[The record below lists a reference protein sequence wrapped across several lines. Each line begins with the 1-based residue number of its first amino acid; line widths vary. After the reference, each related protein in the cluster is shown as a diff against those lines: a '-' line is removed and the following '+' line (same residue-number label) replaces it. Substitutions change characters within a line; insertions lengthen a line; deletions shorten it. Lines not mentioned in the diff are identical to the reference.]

1 MWWWLRKA
9 SDINVIQADLTI
21 KCCLP
26 LLGNASVGDGRDRK
40 LSDTNM
46 INMRQEVCFQGWIS
60 TETSSHSQA
69 HWCMSKQEANSIKHS
84 IVNNC
89 FYCTARAIV
98 TNVYVRIFIQACY
111 YLVSLSLHFF
121 FCLKPIGLYFWKENM
136 ASCLLSCFALCLFVC
151 MKVLTEATGSERCT
165 LKNSCAI

>member
-1 MWWWLRKA
+1 MVIKKSLRHKRNPSWLNYK
-9 SDINVIQADLTI
+9 V
-21 KCCLP
+21 LP
-26 LLGNASVGDGRDRK
+26 PVARQCQCGGWE
-40 LSDTNM
+40 
-46 INMRQEVCFQGWIS
+46 RQEIKRYQHDKHETGSVFSGVDLYGNIKSLSS
-60 TETSSHSQA
+60 TL
-69 HWCMSKQEANSIKHS
+69 KQEANSIKHS

-121 FCLKPIGLYFWKENM
+121 FCLKPIGPYFWKENNM